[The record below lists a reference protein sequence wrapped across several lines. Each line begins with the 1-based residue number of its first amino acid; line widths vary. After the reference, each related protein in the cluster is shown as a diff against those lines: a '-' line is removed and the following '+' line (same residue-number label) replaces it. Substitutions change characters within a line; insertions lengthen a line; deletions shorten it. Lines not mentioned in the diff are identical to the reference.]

1 MSLKKEHLYL
11 DFTLWYKL
19 IISDHSLNQAFWE
32 GDEIDDTR
40 RKECQ
45 GEISSAYLS
54 DLARILFPKAPGA
67 FLQRIPTSQILRY

>member
-1 MSLKKEHLYL
+1 MYL

-19 IISDHSLNQAFWE
+19 IISDHSLNQVFWE

-45 GEISSAYLS
+45 EEISSACLS
-54 DLARILFPKAPGA
+54 VLASILFPKAPGA
-67 FLQRIPTSQILRY
+67 FLQRIPTSQTLKY

>member
-1 MSLKKEHLYL
+1 MSLKKENLYL

-32 GDEIDDTR
+32 GDEIDTK

-45 GEISSAYLS
+45 EEISSAYLS
-54 DLARILFPKAPGA
+54 DLAGILFPKAPGA